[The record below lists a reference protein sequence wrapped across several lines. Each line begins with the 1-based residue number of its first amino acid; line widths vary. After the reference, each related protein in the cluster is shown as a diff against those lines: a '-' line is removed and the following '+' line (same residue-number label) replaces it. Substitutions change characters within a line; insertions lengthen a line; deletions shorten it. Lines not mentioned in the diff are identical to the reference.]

1 MQMQFQEI
9 AAIGWRGKRYLIKQ
23 WTWNYNKLSI
33 SNHLLW
39 SGLLLVRLNSQCEEG
54 AMLVNQNKDF
64 LQIYIFLVNLD
75 EPALLVDTF
84 VFKKIVLKRLNIY
97 IYIVAFFINAMFF
110 WSWKAYSEN
119 ADL

>member
-1 MQMQFQEI
+1 
-9 AAIGWRGKRYLIKQ
+9 
-23 WTWNYNKLSI
+23 
-33 SNHLLW
+33 
-39 SGLLLVRLNSQCEEG
+39 
-54 AMLVNQNKDF
+54 MLVNQNKDF

-110 WSWKAYSEN
+110 
-119 ADL
+119 